1 MKYPVVTAVILSLAV
16 LPVII
21 SDEESST
28 VLRLLCAIL
37 EFMLFL
43 MVSFKL
49 SV

>member
-1 MKYPVVTAVILSLAV
+1 MKYLMIAAMILSLAV
-16 LPVII
+16 LPAII
-21 SDEESST
+21 SDEESSM

-37 EFMLFL
+37 EFMIFL

>member
-1 MKYPVVTAVILSLAV
+1 MKYFVVVVVILSLAV
-16 LPVII
+16 LPAII

>member
-1 MKYPVVTAVILSLAV
+1 MKYPVVAAVILSLAV

>member
-1 MKYPVVTAVILSLAV
+1 MKYPVVAAVILSLAV
-16 LPVII
+16 LPAII

-28 VLRLLCAIL
+28 VSRLLCAIL